1 MSLCGYIYAVIR
13 HRLNIEKDLI
23 YLSNGADTTTTGFEH
38 TFVSFLTLVFFI
50 IVSILLLTLATIEYF
65 VKKKKTIE
73 QENIETK
80 NPSIINIIH
89 TTLILIGL
97 WFPFSRLLITF
108 LFLLLY
114 PISEI
119 LSKIN

>member
-13 HRLNIEKDLI
+13 YKLNIEKDLI
-23 YLSNGADTTTTGFEH
+23 YSSNGADTTTAGFEH
-38 TFVSFLTLVFFI
+38 TFVSFLTLAFFI
-50 IVSILLLTLATIEYF
+50 IVSILLLTLAIIEYF
-65 VKKKKTIE
+65 VKKKKTIK

-80 NPSIINIIH
+80 NPSTINIIH
-89 TTLILIGL
+89 TILILMGL

-119 LSKIN
+119 FSKIN